1 VRVYTITVCRSKR
14 GYMATCN
21 GQTASV
27 SQSPFGSR
35 HHSAGESDLPHPG
48 RAALAVAEQLYPRT
62 PHVVRRINNF
72 RYALEV
78 SQSPFGA
85 GPPIP
90 HEPTACVP
98 SPSEPQ
104 P

>member
-1 VRVYTITVCRSKR
+1 MPRRVYTITVCRSKR

-27 SQSPFGSR
+27 DATPTR
-35 HHSAGESDLPHPG
+35 DVHPG

-62 PHVVRRINNF
+62 EHVVRRLNNF

-78 SQSPFGA
+78 
-85 GPPIP
+85 
-90 HEPTACVP
+90 E
-98 SPSEPQ
+98 Q